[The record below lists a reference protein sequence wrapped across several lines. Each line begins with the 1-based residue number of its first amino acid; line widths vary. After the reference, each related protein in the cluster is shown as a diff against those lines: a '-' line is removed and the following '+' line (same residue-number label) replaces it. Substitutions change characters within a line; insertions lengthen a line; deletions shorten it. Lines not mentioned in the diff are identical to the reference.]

1 MTSADCGWE
10 PGDSPCCC
18 PGARCDGRPERG
30 AALMAARWA
39 ARGSQPERG
48 VDEFTVPAEKSRLLE
63 GSRGRI
69 ESLFEVRLAVLRA
82 QGDWRSAIRPPGQPL
97 PAASR
102 IWVQLAGGG
111 KAVRS
116 AKEYIKGL
124 CEPELEEKEYYPKDM
139 HCIFV
144 GAQSLFLNS
153 LIQDT
158 CADIM
163 VLEIG
168 LLSIKGVTEAV
179 VMAQSHVQ
187 QFVKLFENNESLLS
201 DNESEIKKQF
211 RQFVESHADKYTM
224 DLLILPSSLKR
235 ELLILTQTECCEVE
249 SEIIDLTGSESPTE
263 FLQNEAS
270 KVIATNGDGRAGSEE
285 ARNSA
290 GTPVTELTKQMD
302 TVFSDAPETG
312 FSPINVMPLSEAVVP
327 KERQSCKRRSSHDEE
342 RLPKKPFS
350 LENDQ
355 EVKPAS
361 HSNPSDSKAITDLF
375 SDSYSE
381 SDDPSYCLKEAGDTS
396 EEMEYTILVNF
407 FRTMGYSQNIVE
419 KVIGILG
426 QSVEPLTLLEEIE
439 KENIKFQKEHEQS
452 SQKPRTINPP
462 LGSNANNS
470 QKLEDKGIS
479 SNRSPLK
486 SSHTSNETKNEHHK
500 IRDSPS
506 IQVNAEGKTHMLVR
520 KPASPSNKNSTVCYK
535 QRGIYCPDKNRSSRS
550 GDVETD
556 GVNSGVTQALKDADF
571 VARGSSDVQHSSTKT
586 KTAVQ
591 QKSAGPSIVQN
602 SHPVFEDQFGHCSS
616 SPVRFQNQRLS
627 QTSDSENL
635 TPDHV
640 LSTQIHPSDSD
651 RETVGPRRH
660 HSDPSI
666 TGVQRFLDS
675 LKKPY
680 KLELKNEPGNP
691 YLKHIIIDGS
701 NVAISHGLRK
711 FFSCRGIAIAVD
723 YFWKRGHRNITV
735 FVPQWRTRRDPSTTE
750 QDFLTQLQDVGI
762 LSLTPA
768 RMVLGTRI
776 ASHDDRFLLHLADK
790 TGGVIVTND
799 NFREFV
805 TESLAW
811 RDIIQKR
818 LLQYTFAGDIFM
830 VPDDP
835 LGRNG
840 PRLDDFLRSEGC
852 SRDFWSAQNALQRSG
867 QHYSETSFSVPVL
880 KPTSSS
886 QQSKNRVHDDHSS
899 TWLPLETNTQACLAG
914 PPQRSA
920 SETVQL
926 REALIKIFPDYEQRQ
941 KIDKIL
947 ADHPFMRDLNAL
959 SAMVLD

>member
-1 MTSADCGWE
+1 
-10 PGDSPCCC
+10 
-18 PGARCDGRPERG
+18 
-30 AALMAARWA
+30 MAARSATRSA
-39 ARGSQPERG
+39 ARGCEPG
-48 VDEFTVPAEKSRLLE
+48 VDEFTIPAEKSRLLE
-63 GSRGRI
+63 GSWGRI
-69 ESLFEVRLAVLRA
+69 EGLFEVRLAVLGV
-82 QGDWRSAIRPPGQPL
+82 QGDWRPAVPPQGPP
-97 PAASR
+97 PAAR

-124 CEPELEEKEYYPKDM
+124 CEPELEENEYYPKDM

-158 CADIM
+158 CADIT

-168 LLSIKGVTEAV
+168 LLSIKGCAEAV

-187 QFVKLFENNESLLS
+187 QFVKLFESNESFIS

-235 ELLILTQTECCEVE
+235 ELLALTQTECCEVG
-249 SEIIDLTGSESPTE
+249 SNIIDLTGSEIPE
-263 FLQNEAS
+263 ECLQTRTSE
-270 KVIATNGDGRAGSEE
+270 VIATNRDGRAGSGEE
-285 ARNSA
+285 ARNNA

-302 TVFSDAPETG
+302 TVFSDAPDTS
-312 FSPINVMPLSEAVVP
+312 FVPINVPLLEAVTCN
-327 KERQSCKRRSSHDEE
+327 ERQSCKRRSSDDEE
-342 RLPKKPFS
+342 RLPKKQFS
-350 LENDQ
+350 LESDQ
-355 EVKPAS
+355 EVKFAS
-361 HSNPSDSKAITDLF
+361 CNNSSGRDAYIDLVSDADP
-375 SDSYSE
+375 
-381 SDDPSYCLKEAGDTS
+381 DDPSYCIKEGDDIS
-396 EEMEYTILVNF
+396 EEMEYKILVNF

-426 QSVEPLTLLEEIE
+426 QSVEPLILLEEIE
-439 KENIKFQKEHEQS
+439 KENLKFQKELEQS
-452 SQKPRTINPP
+452 SQNSGTTNPS
-462 LGSNANNS
+462 LGNNVNNS

-479 SNRSPLK
+479 SNKSPLK
-486 SSHTSNETKNEHHK
+486 SGHTSKETKNEYHK

-506 IQVNAEGKTHMLVR
+506 MQVGEEDKMHMLLC
-520 KPASPSNKNSTVCYK
+520 KPASSSSKNSALSYK
-535 QRGIYCPDKNRSSRS
+535 QRDIYCPGKNHSSRS
-550 GDVETD
+550 SGIETD
-556 GVNSGVTQALKDADF
+556 GGAGTLKDVDF
-571 VARGSSDVQHSSTKT
+571 VARGSSDVQHISTKT

-591 QKSAGPSIVQN
+591 QKSARLSAVQN
-602 SHPVFEDQFGHCSS
+602 SHPGFEDQIGHCSS
-616 SPVRFQNQRLS
+616 SCQVKSLNQSLF
-627 QTSDSENL
+627 QTSDFENL
-635 TPDHV
+635 IPDLVFSSQMHT
-640 LSTQIHPSDSD
+640 SNPD
-651 RETVGPRRH
+651 RETLGPDRH
-660 HSDPSI
+660 HPDPSV

-680 KLELKNEPGNP
+680 RLELKNEPGKP
-691 YLKHIIIDGS
+691 FLKHIIIDGS

-711 FFSCRGIAIAVD
+711 FFSCRGIAIAVN

-735 FVPQWRTRRDPSTTE
+735 FVPQWRTRRDPSVTE

-768 RMVLGTRI
+768 RMVLGARI
-776 ASHDDRFLLHLADK
+776 AAHDDRFLLHLADK
-790 TGGVIVTND
+790 TGGIIVTND

-811 RDIIQKR
+811 REIIQKR

-840 PRLDDFLRSEGC
+840 PRLDDFLRSEC
-852 SRDFWSAQNALQRSG
+852 CPSDFRSAQKALQSSG
-867 QHYSETSFSVPVL
+867 QYSSDTPIFMPVP

-886 QQSKNRVHDDHSS
+886 QQPKTRVRGDCSS
-899 TWLPLETNTQACLAG
+899 AWLPLETEIQACLAN
-914 PPQRSA
+914 PSQRSA

-926 REALIKIFPDYEQRQ
+926 REALIKIFPDYDQRQ
-941 KIDKIL
+941 KIDQIL
-947 ADHPFMRDLNAL
+947 GDHPFMRDLNAL

>member
-1 MTSADCGWE
+1 MGRRLVVSLGPRS
-10 PGDSPCCC
+10 PGRRPGPCLHTGG
-18 PGARCDGRPERG
+18 PLG
-30 AALMAARWA
+30 
-39 ARGSQPERG
+39 
-48 VDEFTVPAEKSRLLE
+48 
-63 GSRGRI
+63 RGRC
-69 ESLFEVRLAVLRA
+69 VR
-82 QGDWRSAIRPPGQPL
+82 
-97 PAASR
+97 
-102 IWVQLAGGG
+102 
-111 KAVRS
+111 
-116 AKEYIKGL
+116 EYIKGL
-124 CEPELEEKEYYPKDM
+124 CEPELEEKESYPKDM

-158 CADIM
+158 CADIT

-168 LLSIKGVTEAV
+168 LLSIKGGAEAV
-179 VMAQSHVQ
+179 VMAQSHIQ

-211 RQFVESHADKYTM
+211 RQFVEAHADKYTM

-235 ELLILTQTECCEVE
+235 ELLALTQTECCEVE
-249 SEIIDLTGSESPTE
+249 SGIIDLTGSESPTE
-263 FLQNEAS
+263 LLQNKAS
-270 KVIATNGDGRAGSEE
+270 KVVTTNRDGRAGGEE
-285 ARNSA
+285 ARNNA

-302 TVFSDAPETG
+302 TVFSDAPETN
-312 FSPINVMPLSEAVVP
+312 FVPINFAPVLEAAVS
-327 KERQSCKRRSSHDEE
+327 KERQSCKRRSSDDEE
-342 RLPKKPFS
+342 RLPKKQFS

-355 EVKPAS
+355 EVKSAS
-361 HSNPSDSKAITDLF
+361 HSNPSDRDAVIDLL
-375 SDSYSE
+375 SDSCSE
-381 SDDPSYCLKEAGDTS
+381 SDDPSYCLKEGDDIS
-396 EEMEYTILVNF
+396 EEMEYKILVNF

-439 KENIKFQKEHEQS
+439 KENLKFQKEHEQA
-452 SQKPRTINPP
+452 SQKSRTINPP
-462 LGSNANNS
+462 LGSNASNS

-479 SNRSPLK
+479 SNKSPLK
-486 SSHTSNETKNEHHK
+486 SSHTSKETKIEYHK
-500 IRDSPS
+500 TRDSPS
-506 IQVNAEGKTHMLVR
+506 TQVDGEDKMHMLVC
-520 KPASPSNKNSTVCYK
+520 KPASPSSKNSAICYK
-535 QRGIYCPDKNRSSRS
+535 QRDIYCSGKSHSSRS
-550 GDVETD
+550 SDTETD
-556 GVNSGVTQALKDADF
+556 GGVTFGAVQAGAVKDVDF
-571 VARGSSDVQHSSTKT
+571 VARGSSDVQRVSTKT

-591 QKSAGPSIVQN
+591 QKSAGPSTVRN
-602 SHPVFEDQFGHCSS
+602 SRPVFEDQLGHCSS
-616 SPVRFQNQRLS
+616 SQVRSFNQRLS
-627 QTSDSENL
+627 QTSHSENPI
-635 TPDHV
+635 PDQI
-640 LSTQIHPSDSD
+640 LSSQRHPSNPD
-651 RETVGPRRH
+651 RETAGPHKRH
-660 HSDPSI
+660 PDPSV
-666 TGVQRFLDS
+666 TGVQRFLES

-680 KLELKNEPGNP
+680 RLELKNEPGKP

-735 FVPQWRTRRDPSTTE
+735 FVPQWRTRRDPYITE

-768 RMVLGTRI
+768 RMVLGARI
-776 ASHDDRFLLHLADK
+776 AAHDDRFLLHLADK

-811 RDIIQKR
+811 REIIQKR

-840 PRLDDFLRSEGC
+840 PRLDDFLRNGGC
-852 SRDFWSAQNALQRSG
+852 SRDFRSAQKALQSSG
-867 QHYSETSFSVPVL
+867 QYSSETPLFVPVP

-886 QQSKNRVHDDHSS
+886 QQPKNRVQDHRSS
-899 TWLPLETNTQACLAG
+899 TWLPLETNIPACLAI

-920 SETVQL
+920 SETVHL

-941 KIDKIL
+941 KIDQIL

>member
-1 MTSADCGWE
+1 
-10 PGDSPCCC
+10 
-18 PGARCDGRPERG
+18 
-30 AALMAARWA
+30 MAARWA
-39 ARGSQPERG
+39 ARGSEPGPG

-69 ESLFEVRLAVLRA
+69 EGLFEVRLAVLGA
-82 QGDWRSAIRPPGQPL
+82 QGDWRPAIPPPGPP
-97 PAASR
+97 PAAAR

-124 CEPELEEKEYYPKDM
+124 CEPELEEKECYPKDM

-158 CADIM
+158 CADIT

-168 LLSIKGVTEAV
+168 LLSIKGGAEAV

-187 QFVKLFENNESLLS
+187 QLVKLFENNESLLS

-211 RQFVESHADKYTM
+211 RQFVEAHADKYTM

-235 ELLILTQTECCEVE
+235 ELLALTQMECCEVE
-249 SEIIDLTGSESPTE
+249 SNIIDLTGSESPTE
-263 FLQNEAS
+263 LLQNKTS
-270 KVIATNGDGRAGSEE
+270 KVIATNRDGRVGGEE
-285 ARNSA
+285 ARNNA

-302 TVFSDAPETG
+302 TVFSDAPETS
-312 FSPINVMPLSEAVVP
+312 FIPINVVPLLEVVVS
-327 KERQSCKRRSSHDEE
+327 KERQSCKRRSSDDEE
-342 RLPKKPFS
+342 RLPKKQFS

-355 EVKPAS
+355 EVKSPS
-361 HSNPSDSKAITDLF
+361 HSNPSDSKVVIDLL
-375 SDSYSE
+375 SDSCSE
-381 SDDPSYCLKEAGDTS
+381 SDEPGYCLKEGDDIN
-396 EEMEYTILVNF
+396 EEMEYKILVNF

-439 KENIKFQKEHEQS
+439 KENLKFQKEQEQS

-462 LGSNANNS
+462 LGNNASNS

-479 SNRSPLK
+479 SNKSPLK
-486 SSHTSNETKNEHHK
+486 SSHTSKETKNKYHK
-500 IRDSPS
+500 IRDAPNV
-506 IQVNAEGKTHMLVR
+506 QVDEEDKMHMLVC
-520 KPASPSNKNSTVCYK
+520 KPASPSSKNSAMCYK
-535 QRGIYCPDKNRSSRS
+535 QRDIYCPGRNLSSRS
-550 GDVETD
+550 SDIETD
-556 GVNSGVTQALKDADF
+556 GGVTFSTVQAGALKDVDF
-571 VARGSSDVQHSSTKT
+571 VARGSSDMQRISPKT

-591 QKSAGPSIVQN
+591 QKSAGPSTVQN
-602 SHPVFEDQFGHCSS
+602 SHPGSEDQLGHCSS
-616 SPVRFQNQRLS
+616 SQVRSLNQRLS
-627 QTSDSENL
+627 QTSNSENPI
-635 TPDHV
+635 PDQV
-640 LSTQIHPSDSD
+640 LSSQIHPSNPD
-651 RETVGPRRH
+651 RETVGPHRRH
-660 HSDPSI
+660 PDPSV
-666 TGVQRFLDS
+666 TGVQRFLES

-680 KLELKNEPGNP
+680 RLELKNEPGKP

-735 FVPQWRTRRDPSTTE
+735 FVPQWRTRRDPYITE

-768 RMVLGTRI
+768 RMVLGARI
-776 ASHDDRFLLHLADK
+776 AAHDDRFLLHLADK

-811 RDIIQKR
+811 REIIQKR

-852 SRDFWSAQNALQRSG
+852 SRDFWSAQKALQSSG
-867 QHYSETSFSVPVL
+867 QYSSETPFFVPVP

-886 QQSKNRVHDDHSS
+886 RQPKNRVHGDRSS
-899 TWLPLETNTQACLAG
+899 TWLPLETNIQACLAI

-926 REALIKIFPDYEQRQ
+926 REALLKIFPDYEQRQ
-941 KIDKIL
+941 KIDQIL

>member
-1 MTSADCGWE
+1 
-10 PGDSPCCC
+10 
-18 PGARCDGRPERG
+18 
-30 AALMAARWA
+30 MAARWA
-39 ARGSQPERG
+39 ARGSKPEPG

-63 GSRGRI
+63 GSQGRI
-69 ESLFEVRLAVLRA
+69 EGLFQVRLAVLGA
-82 QGDWRSAIRPPGQPL
+82 QGDWRPAIPPPGP
-97 PAASR
+97 PSAAAR

-158 CADIM
+158 CADIT

-168 LLSIKGVTEAV
+168 LLSIKGGAEAV

-201 DNESEIKKQF
+201 NNESEIKKRF
-211 RQFVESHADKYTM
+211 RQFVEAHADKYTM

-235 ELLILTQTECCEVE
+235 ELLALTQTECCDVE
-249 SEIIDLTGSESPTE
+249 SGIIDLTGSESLTE
-263 FLQNEAS
+263 LLQNKAS
-270 KVIATNGDGRAGSEE
+270 KVITTNRDGTAGGEE
-285 ARNSA
+285 ARNNA

-302 TVFSDAPETG
+302 TVFSDGTETS
-312 FSPINVMPLSEAVVP
+312 FVPINVVPLLEAVVP
-327 KERQSCKRRSSHDEE
+327 KERQSCKRRSSADEE
-342 RLPKKPFS
+342 RLPKKQFS

-355 EVKPAS
+355 EVKCVS
-361 HSNPSDSKAITDLF
+361 HSNLSDRDGVIDLVSDSC
-375 SDSYSE
+375 SE
-381 SDDPSYCLKEAGDTS
+381 SDDPSYCLKEGDDIS
-396 EEMEYTILVNF
+396 EEMEYKILVNF

-419 KVIGILG
+419 KVIGMLG

-439 KENIKFQKEHEQS
+439 KENLKFQKEQS
-452 SQKPRTINPP
+452 SQKPRTINLP

-479 SNRSPLK
+479 SNKSPLK
-486 SSHTSNETKNEHHK
+486 SSHTSKEIKNEYHK
-500 IRDSPS
+500 VRDSPS
-506 IQVNAEGKTHMLVR
+506 TQVDAEDKMHMLVC
-520 KPASPSNKNSTVCYK
+520 KPGSPSNKNSAVCCK
-535 QRGIYCPDKNRSSRS
+535 KRDIYCPNKNHSSRS
-550 GDVETD
+550 SDTETD
-556 GVNSGVTQALKDADF
+556 GLVTFGTIQAGGLKDVDF
-571 VARGSSDVQHSSTKT
+571 VARGSSDVPCISTKT
-586 KTAVQ
+586 RTAVQ
-591 QKSAGPSIVQN
+591 RKSAGPSAVQN
-602 SHPVFEDQFGHCSS
+602 SHSVSEDRLGHCSS
-616 SPVRFQNQRLS
+616 SQVRCLNQRLS
-627 QTSDSENL
+627 QTSNSENPI
-635 TPDHV
+635 TDQV
-640 LSTQIHPSDSD
+640 LSSQIHPSNPDG
-651 RETVGPRRH
+651 ETAGPQRRH
-660 HSDPSI
+660 PDPSV
-666 TGVQRFLDS
+666 TGVQRFLES

-680 KLELKNEPGNP
+680 RLELKNEPGKP

-735 FVPQWRTRRDPSTTE
+735 FVPQWRTRRDPYITE

-768 RMVLGTRI
+768 RMVLGARI
-776 ASHDDRFLLHLADK
+776 AAHDDRFLLHLADK
-790 TGGVIVTND
+790 TGGIIVTND

-811 RDIIQKR
+811 REIIQKR

-840 PRLDDFLRSEGC
+840 PRLDDFLRSEGS
-852 SRDFWSAQNALQRSG
+852 SRGFRSPQKALQSSG
-867 QHYSETSFSVPVL
+867 QYSSETPFFLPVP
-880 KPTSSS
+880 KPASTNR
-886 QQSKNRVHDDHSS
+886 QPKNRVHGDRPS
-899 TWLPLETNTQACLAG
+899 TWLPLETNIEACLAI

-941 KIDKIL
+941 KIDQIL

>member
-1 MTSADCGWE
+1 
-10 PGDSPCCC
+10 
-18 PGARCDGRPERG
+18 
-30 AALMAARWA
+30 MAARRA
-39 ARGSQPERG
+39 TRGSQPGPE
-48 VDEFTVPAEKSRLLE
+48 VDEFTVPAEKSRVLE
-63 GSRGRI
+63 GSWGRI
-69 ESLFEVRLAVLRA
+69 EGLFEVRLAVLGA
-82 QGDWRSAIRPPGQPL
+82 QGDWRPAIPPPGP
-97 PAASR
+97 PSAASR

-158 CADIM
+158 CADIT
-163 VLEIG
+163 VPEIG
-168 LLSIKGVTEAV
+168 LLSIKGGAEAV

-187 QFVKLFENNESLLS
+187 QFVKLFENNESLLN

-211 RQFVESHADKYTM
+211 RQFVEAHADKYTM

-235 ELLILTQTECCEVE
+235 ELLALTQTECCEVE
-249 SEIIDLTGSESPTE
+249 SDIVDLTGSESPTE
-263 FLQNEAS
+263 LLQNKVS
-270 KVIATNGDGRAGSEE
+270 KVIATNRDGRAALEE
-285 ARNSA
+285 ARNNA

-302 TVFSDAPETG
+302 TVFSDAPEPS
-312 FSPINVMPLSEAVVP
+312 FVPINVVPLLEAVVP
-327 KERQSCKRRSSHDEE
+327 KERQSCKRRSSDDEE
-342 RLPKKPFS
+342 RLPKKQFS

-355 EVKPAS
+355 EVKSAS
-361 HSNPSDSKAITDLF
+361 HSNPLDRDAVIDLSDSC
-375 SDSYSE
+375 SE
-381 SDDPSYCLKEAGDTS
+381 SDDPSYYLKEGDEIS
-396 EEMEYTILVNF
+396 EEMEYKILVNF
-407 FRTMGYSQNIVE
+407 FRTMGYSKNIVE

-439 KENIKFQKEHEQS
+439 KENLKFQKEHEQS
-452 SQKPRTINPP
+452 SQKPKTINPP

-479 SNRSPLK
+479 SNKSPLK
-486 SSHTSNETKNEHHK
+486 SSHTSKETKNEYHN
-500 IRDSPS
+500 IRDKPS
-506 IQVNAEGKTHMLVR
+506 TQVDAEDKMHMLVC
-520 KPASPSNKNSTVCYK
+520 KPASPSSKNSAVCYK
-535 QRGIYCPDKNRSSRS
+535 QRDIYCPGKNHSSKS
-550 GDVETD
+550 SDIETD
-556 GVNSGVTQALKDADF
+556 GGVTFNTVQSGVLREVDF
-571 VARGSSDVQHSSTKT
+571 VARGSSDVTHISTKT

-591 QKSAGPSIVQN
+591 QKSAGPSTVQN
-602 SHPVFEDQFGHCSS
+602 SHSVFEDQLGHCSTS
-616 SPVRFQNQRLS
+616 AKVRSLNQRLS
-627 QTSDSENL
+627 QTSNSEN
-635 TPDHV
+635 PIPGEV
-640 LSTQIHPSDSD
+640 LSSQIHPSDPD
-651 RETVGPRRH
+651 RETVGPHRRH
-660 HSDPSI
+660 PDPSV

-680 KLELKNEPGNP
+680 RLELKNEPGKP

-735 FVPQWRTRRDPSTTE
+735 FVPQWRTRRDPFITE

-768 RMVLGTRI
+768 RMVLGARI
-776 ASHDDRFLLHLADK
+776 AAHDDRFLLHLADK

-811 RDIIQKR
+811 REIIQKR

-852 SRDFWSAQNALQRSG
+852 SRDFRSAQKALQSSG
-867 QHYSETSFSVPVL
+867 QYSSETPFFMPVP

-886 QQSKNRVHDDHSS
+886 QQPKNRVHGDRSS
-899 TWLPLETNTQACLAG
+899 TWLPQETDIQACLAI

-941 KIDKIL
+941 KIDQIL

>member
-1 MTSADCGWE
+1 
-10 PGDSPCCC
+10 
-18 PGARCDGRPERG
+18 
-30 AALMAARWA
+30 MAARWA
-39 ARGSQPERG
+39 ARGSEPG
-48 VDEFTVPAEKSRLLE
+48 PAVDEFTVPAEKSRLLD

-69 ESLFEVRLAVLRA
+69 EGLFEVRLAVLGA
-82 QGDWRSAIRPPGQPL
+82 QGDWRPVLPPPGPP
-97 PAASR
+97 PAAAR

-158 CADIM
+158 CADIT

-168 LLSIKGVTEAV
+168 LLSIKGGAEAV

-187 QFVKLFENNESLLS
+187 QFVKLFENNESLLN

-211 RQFVESHADKYTM
+211 RQFVEAHADKYTM

-235 ELLILTQTECCEVE
+235 ELLALTQTECCEVE
-249 SEIIDLTGSESPTE
+249 SNIIDLTGSESPTE
-263 FLQNEAS
+263 FLQNKDS
-270 KVIATNGDGRAGSEE
+270 QVIITKRDGRACGEE
-285 ARNSA
+285 ARNNA

-302 TVFSDAPETG
+302 TVFSDAPETS
-312 FSPINVMPLSEAVVP
+312 FVPINVVPLLEAVVS
-327 KERQSCKRRSSHDEE
+327 KERQSCKRRSSNDEE
-342 RLPKKPFS
+342 RLPKKQFS

-355 EVKPAS
+355 QVKSAS
-361 HSNPSDSKAITDLF
+361 HSNPSDSDVVIDLI
-375 SDSYSE
+375 SGSCSE
-381 SDDPSYCLKEAGDTS
+381 SDDPRDCFKEGDDIS
-396 EEMEYTILVNF
+396 EEMEYKILVNF

-439 KENIKFQKEHEQS
+439 KENLKFQEEHEQS
-452 SQKPRTINPP
+452 SKKPGTINLP
-462 LGSNANNS
+462 LGSNTNNS
-470 QKLEDKGIS
+470 QKPEDKGIS
-479 SNRSPLK
+479 SNKSPIK
-486 SSHTSNETKNEHHK
+486 SSHTSKETNDQYHKN
-500 IRDSPS
+500 RDSLS
-506 IQVNAEGKTHMLVR
+506 MQVDPQDKMHISVCR
-520 KPASPSNKNSTVCYK
+520 PASPSSKNSAICYK
-535 QRGIYCPDKNRSSRS
+535 QRDVYYPGKNHSTRSS
-550 GDVETD
+550 DTETD
-556 GVNSGVTQALKDADF
+556 GIVTFGTVQTGALKDVDF
-571 VARGSSDVQHSSTKT
+571 VARGSSDVQRISTKT

-591 QKSAGPSIVQN
+591 QKSAGPSTVQN
-602 SHPVFEDQFGHCSS
+602 SHPGFEDQLGHCSS
-616 SPVRFQNQRLS
+616 SQVKSLNQWLS
-627 QTSDSENL
+627 QTSNSENPI
-635 TPDHV
+635 PDQV
-640 LSTQIHPSDSD
+640 LSSQIHPSNPD
-651 RETVGPRRH
+651 RETVGPDRH
-660 HSDPSI
+660 HPDPSV
-666 TGVQRFLDS
+666 TGVQRFLES

-680 KLELKNEPGNP
+680 RLELKNEPGKP

-735 FVPQWRTRRDPSTTE
+735 FVPQWRTRRDPYITE

-768 RMVLGTRI
+768 RMVLGARI
-776 ASHDDRFLLHLADK
+776 AAHDDRFLLHLADK

-811 RDIIQKR
+811 REIIQK
-818 LLQYTFAGDIFM
+818 
-830 VPDDP
+830 
-835 LGRNG
+835 
-840 PRLDDFLRSEGC
+840 
-852 SRDFWSAQNALQRSG
+852 RDFWSAQKALQSSG
-867 QHYSETSFSVPVL
+867 KYSSETPFFIPVP
-880 KPTSSS
+880 KATSSS
-886 QQSKNRVHDDHSS
+886 RQPKNKVHGDRSS
-899 TWLPLETNTQACLAG
+899 AWLPLETNVPACLAI

-920 SETVQL
+920 SETIQL

-941 KIDKIL
+941 KIDQIL

>member
-1 MTSADCGWE
+1 
-10 PGDSPCCC
+10 
-18 PGARCDGRPERG
+18 
-30 AALMAARWA
+30 MAARRA
-39 ARGSQPERG
+39 ARGSELGP
-48 VDEFTVPAEKSRLLE
+48 DEFTVPAEKSRLLE
-63 GSRGRI
+63 GSRSRI
-69 ESLFEVRLAVLRA
+69 EGLFEVQLAVLGP
-82 QGDWRSAIRPPGQPL
+82 QGDWRPAVLPPGPP
-97 PAASR
+97 PAAAR
-102 IWVQLAGGG
+102 IWVQLAGGE
-111 KAVRS
+111 KAVRG

-139 HCIFV
+139 HCIFA

-158 CADIM
+158 CADIT

-168 LLSIKGVTEAV
+168 LLSIKGGAEAV

-211 RQFVESHADKYTM
+211 RQFVEAHADKYTM

-235 ELLILTQTECCEVE
+235 ELLALTQTECCEVGNG
-249 SEIIDLTGSESPTE
+249 IIDLTGSESPTE
-263 FLQNEAS
+263 LLQS
-270 KVIATNGDGRAGSEE
+270 KTPKVIATNKDGRADGEE
-285 ARNSA
+285 ARNNA
-290 GTPVTELTKQMD
+290 GTPITELTKQMD
-302 TVFSDAPETG
+302 TVFSDAPETS
-312 FSPINVMPLSEAVVP
+312 FVPINTVPLLEAVVP
-327 KERQSCKRRSSHDEE
+327 KERQSCKRRSSDDEE
-342 RLPKKPFS
+342 RLPKKQFS

-355 EVKPAS
+355 EVKS
-361 HSNPSDSKAITDLF
+361 TSCSRISGKDEVIDLSDSC
-375 SDSYSE
+375 SE
-381 SDDPSYCLKEAGDTS
+381 SSDPSYCFREGDDIS
-396 EEMEYTILVNF
+396 EEMEYKILVNF

-439 KENIKFQKEHEQS
+439 KENLRFQKEHQQS
-452 SQKPRTINPP
+452 SQKPRNINPP
-462 LGSNANNS
+462 LGSHTNNS
-470 QKLEDKGIS
+470 QKLEDKGFS
-479 SNRSPLK
+479 SNKSPLK
-486 SSHTSNETKNEHHK
+486 CSHTSKDTKNEYHK
-500 IRDSPS
+500 IRHSPS
-506 IQVNAEGKTHMLVR
+506 VQVDAEDKMHMMVC
-520 KPASPSNKNSTVCYK
+520 KPASSSKNSAVCHK
-535 QRGIYCPDKNRSSRS
+535 QRDFYYTGKNHSSRL

-556 GVNSGVTQALKDADF
+556 GDVTFGAVQAGTLKDVDF
-571 VARGSSDVQHSSTKT
+571 VARGSSDAQHIST

-591 QKSAGPSIVQN
+591 QKSAGPSAVQN
-602 SHPVFEDQFGHCSS
+602 SDRGFEDQLGHCSS
-616 SPVRFQNQRLS
+616 SRVGSLNQRLS
-627 QTSDSENL
+627 QTSNSENPV
-635 TPDHV
+635 PDQV
-640 LSTQIHPSDSD
+640 FSSQTYPSDLD
-651 RETVGPRRH
+651 RETVGRHRH
-660 HSDPSI
+660 HPDPSV
-666 TGVQRFLDS
+666 TGVQRFLES
-675 LKKPY
+675 LQRPY
-680 KLELKNEPGNP
+680 RLELKNEPGKP

-735 FVPQWRTRRDPSTTE
+735 FVPQWRTRRDPNITE

-768 RMVLGTRI
+768 RMVLGARI
-776 ASHDDRFLLHLADK
+776 AAHDDRFLLHLADK

-811 RDIIQKR
+811 REIIQKR

-852 SRDFWSAQNALQRSG
+852 SRDLQSARKALQSSG
-867 QHYSETSFSVPVL
+867 QHSSETPFSVPVP

-886 QQSKNRVHDDHSS
+886 RQPNNRVHGERES
-899 TWLPLETNTQACLAG
+899 TWLPLEKNIQACVAI

-926 REALIKIFPDYEQRQ
+926 KAALRKIFPDYEQRQ
-941 KIDKIL
+941 KIDQIL

>member
-1 MTSADCGWE
+1 
-10 PGDSPCCC
+10 
-18 PGARCDGRPERG
+18 
-30 AALMAARWA
+30 
-39 ARGSQPERG
+39 
-48 VDEFTVPAEKSRLLE
+48 
-63 GSRGRI
+63 
-69 ESLFEVRLAVLRA
+69 
-82 QGDWRSAIRPPGQPL
+82 
-97 PAASR
+97 
-102 IWVQLAGGG
+102 
-111 KAVRS
+111 
-116 AKEYIKGL
+116 EYIKGL

-158 CADIM
+158 CADIT

-168 LLSIKGVTEAV
+168 LLSIKGCAEAV

-211 RQFVESHADKYTM
+211 RQFVEAHADKYTM

-235 ELLILTQTECCEVE
+235 ELLVLTQTECCQVK
-249 SEIIDLTGSESPTE
+249 SEIVDLTGSESQSELSESKP
-263 FLQNEAS
+263 S
-270 KVIATNGDGRAGSEE
+270 KVIPANRNGRVGGKE
-285 ARNSA
+285 ARNNA
-290 GTPVTELTKQMD
+290 GTPVTELTKQMN
-302 TVFSDAPETG
+302 TVFSDAPGTS
-312 FSPINVMPLSEAVVP
+312 FVPINVVP
-327 KERQSCKRRSSHDEE
+327 KERQSYKRRSSDEEE
-342 RLPKKPFS
+342 RLHKKHFS

-355 EVKPAS
+355 EVKSAS
-361 HSNPSDSKAITDLF
+361 HSNPSNSGAVIDLL
-375 SDSYSE
+375 SDRRNE
-381 SDDPSYCLKEAGDTS
+381 SSGCLKEVDDIS
-396 EEMEYTILVNF
+396 EEMEYKILVNF
-407 FRTMGYSQNIVE
+407 FRTMGYSQYIVE

-439 KENIKFQKEHEQS
+439 RENSKLQKEHEQS

-462 LGSNANNS
+462 LGGNANNS
-470 QKLEDKGIS
+470 QKLEDKGVS
-479 SNRSPLK
+479 SNKSPLK
-486 SSHTSNETKNEHHK
+486 SSLTSKDAKNEYRK
-500 IRDSPS
+500 IRVSSGTQDD
-506 IQVNAEGKTHMLVR
+506 AENKMHTLVC
-520 KPASPSNKNSTVCYK
+520 KPATTCENSACSK
-535 QRGIYCPDKNRSSRS
+535 QRDIHCTGKNHSSRS

-556 GVNSGVTQALKDADF
+556 GGVSFGTTEAGALKDVDF
-571 VARGSSDVQHSSTKT
+571 VARGSSDVQCTSSKT

-591 QKSAGPSIVQN
+591 QSCAGPSAVQV
-602 SHPVFEDQFGHCSS
+602 SHPAFEDRLGHCSS
-616 SPVRFQNQRLS
+616 SSQVNSVHQHLS
-627 QTSDSENL
+627 QASRPEN
-635 TPDHV
+635 PV
-640 LSTQIHPSDSD
+640 PGQALSSQIHPSNPD
-651 RETVGPRRH
+651 RETVGPH
-660 HSDPSI
+660 GPHLDPSV
-666 TGVQRFLDS
+666 TGVQRFLES

-680 KLELKNEPGNP
+680 RLELKNEPGKP

-711 FFSCRGIAIAVD
+711 FFSCRGIALAVD

-735 FVPQWRTRRDPSTTE
+735 FVPQWRTRRDPSITE

-768 RMVLGTRI
+768 RMFLGARI
-776 ASHDDRFLLHLADK
+776 AAHDDRFLLQLADK

-811 RDIIQKR
+811 REIIQKR

-840 PRLDDFLRSEGC
+840 PRLDDFLRSEGR
-852 SRDFWSAQNALQRSG
+852 SRDFCSAQNTLQSG
-867 QHYSETSFSVPVL
+867 GQCSSETPDLVPVPR
-880 KPTSSS
+880 PTSCS
-886 QQSKNRVHDDHSS
+886 QQPTNRVHGDRSS
-899 TWLPLETNTQACLAG
+899 TWLPLETNIETHLTI
-914 PPQRSA
+914 PSQRSA
-920 SETVQL
+920 SETVNL
-926 REALIKIFPDYEQRQ
+926 RDALIKIFPDYEQKQ

>member
-1 MTSADCGWE
+1 
-10 PGDSPCCC
+10 
-18 PGARCDGRPERG
+18 
-30 AALMAARWA
+30 MAACWA
-39 ARGSQPERG
+39 ARGSKPA

-69 ESLFEVRLAVLRA
+69 EGLFEVRLAVLEA
-82 QGDWRSAIRPPGQPL
+82 QGDWRPVIAPPA
-97 PAASR
+97 PAR
-102 IWVQLAGGG
+102 IWVQLKGGG

-116 AKEYIKGL
+116 AKEYVKGL

-158 CADIM
+158 CADIT

-168 LLSIKGVTEAV
+168 LLSIKGGAEAV
-179 VMAQSHVQ
+179 VMAQSHIQ
-187 QFVKLFENNESLLS
+187 QFVKLFENNESLLNN
-201 DNESEIKKQF
+201 NESEIKRHF
-211 RQFVESHADKYTM
+211 RQFVEAHADKYTM

-235 ELLILTQTECCEVE
+235 ELLALTQTECCEVE
-249 SEIIDLTGSESPTE
+249 SDIIDLTRSESPTE
-263 FLQNEAS
+263 FLQNKAS
-270 KVIATNGDGRAGSEE
+270 NVITTNRDGKTDGEE

-302 TVFSDAPETG
+302 TVFSDASETS
-312 FSPINVMPLSEAVVP
+312 FVPINLPVLEAVVS
-327 KERQSCKRRSSHDEE
+327 KERQSCKRRSSDDEE
-342 RLPKKPFS
+342 RLSKKQFS
-350 LENDQ
+350 LGNNQ
-355 EVKPAS
+355 EVIAAS
-361 HSNPSDSKAITDLF
+361 CSNPSNSDAVIDLL
-375 SDSYSE
+375 SDSC
-381 SDDPSYCLKEAGDTS
+381 SDSGDPSYCLKESDDIS
-396 EEMEYTILVNF
+396 EEMEYKILVNF
-407 FRTMGYSQNIVE
+407 FRTMGYSQSIVE

-426 QSVEPLTLLEEIE
+426 QSVEPLILLEEIE
-439 KENIKFQKEHEQS
+439 KEHIKFQKEHELS
-452 SQKPRTINPP
+452 SQEPGTVNPP
-462 LGSNANNS
+462 LGSSADNS
-470 QKLEDKGIS
+470 QTLGDKGIS
-479 SNRSPLK
+479 RQKSLLK
-486 SSHTSNETKNEHHK
+486 SSHASKEVKNECHR
-500 IRDSPS
+500 IRDLPS
-506 IQVNAEGKTHMLVR
+506 KQADAEDKMPVLIC
-520 KPASPSNKNSTVCYK
+520 KCASPSRQKSAVCYK
-535 QRGIYCPDKNRSSRS
+535 QKDSNCPGKNHSARS
-550 GDVETD
+550 GDTETD
-556 GVNSGVTQALKDADF
+556 GDATIVAVQAGAVKDTDF
-571 VARGSSDVQHSSTKT
+571 VARGSSDVRISTNT
-586 KTAVQ
+586 RTAVQ
-591 QKSAGPSIVQN
+591 HKSTGPSTVRN
-602 SHPVFEDQFGHCSS
+602 NYPGFEDQLGHCSS
-616 SPVRFQNQRLS
+616 SQVRSLNRHLS
-627 QTSDSENL
+627 QTSNTENPVPDQVCSSKTYPSNPDSK
-635 TPDHV
+635 
-640 LSTQIHPSDSD
+640 S
-651 RETVGPRRH
+651 VGP
-660 HSDPSI
+660 HSNKSHRDPSV

-735 FVPQWRTRRDPSTTE
+735 FVPQWRTRRDPYITE
-750 QDFLTQLQDVGI
+750 QDFLTELQDVGI

-768 RMVLGTRI
+768 RMVLGARI
-776 ASHDDRFLLHLADK
+776 AAHDDRFLLHLADK

-852 SRDFWSAQNALQRSG
+852 YRGFQSAHNAFQSSG
-867 QHYSETSFSVPVL
+867 WDSSETPFFEPGPD
-880 KPTSSS
+880 PTSSS
-886 QQSKNRVHDDHSS
+886 RQPQNRVYGDHAS
-899 TWLPLETNTQACLAG
+899 TWFPAETNINSCLAV

-941 KIDKIL
+941 KIDQIL

>member
-1 MTSADCGWE
+1 
-10 PGDSPCCC
+10 
-18 PGARCDGRPERG
+18 
-30 AALMAARWA
+30 MAARWA
-39 ARGSQPERG
+39 ARGSGQG
-48 VDEFTVPAEKSRLLE
+48 LDEFTVPAEKSRLLE

-69 ESLFEVRLAVLRA
+69 EGLFEVRLAVLGA
-82 QGDWRSAIRPPGQPL
+82 QGDWRAALPPPGPP
-97 PAASR
+97 PAAAR
-102 IWVQLAGGG
+102 IWVQLEGGG

-124 CEPELEEKEYYPKDM
+124 CEPELEEKEHYPKDI

-158 CADIM
+158 CADIT

-168 LLSIKGVTEAV
+168 LLSIKGGAEAV

-187 QFVKLFENNESLLS
+187 QFVKLFESNESLLS
-201 DNESEIKKQF
+201 DKESEIKKQF
-211 RQFVESHADKYTM
+211 RQFVEAHADKYTM

-235 ELLILTQTECCEVE
+235 ELLSLTQTECCGAE
-249 SEIIDLTGSESPTE
+249 SNVIDLTGSESPTE
-263 FLQNEAS
+263 LVPNR
-270 KVIATNGDGRAGSEE
+270 DGRADGEE
-285 ARNSA
+285 ARNNA

-302 TVFSDAPETG
+302 TVLSDAPKTS
-312 FSPINVMPLSEAVVP
+312 FVPINVPPLEAVVS
-327 KERQSCKRRSSHDEE
+327 KERQSCKRRSSDDEE
-342 RLPKKPFS
+342 RLPKKQFS
-350 LENDQ
+350 WGNDQ
-355 EVKPAS
+355 EVESAS
-361 HSNPSDSKAITDLF
+361 HSNPSDSDAVIDLL
-375 SDSYSE
+375 SDSCSE
-381 SDDPSYCLKEAGDTS
+381 SGDPGCCLKEGDDIS
-396 EEMEYTILVNF
+396 EEMEYKILVNF

-419 KVIGILG
+419 KVIGSLG

-439 KENIKFQKEHEQS
+439 KENVKFQKEHEQS
-452 SQKPRTINPP
+452 SEKPRTINPP
-462 LGSNANNS
+462 LGSKANNS
-470 QKLEDKGIS
+470 QKLEDKVIS
-479 SNRSPLK
+479 SNKSPLK
-486 SSHTSNETKNEHHK
+486 SSHSSKETKNEYHK
-500 IRDSPS
+500 FRDSPNLH
-506 IQVNAEGKTHMLVR
+506 IDAEDKMQMLVG
-520 KPASPSNKNSTVCYK
+520 KPASPSSKNSPVCSK
-535 QRGIYCPDKNRSSRS
+535 QRDRYCPAKNHSSRS
-550 GDVETD
+550 SDLETD
-556 GVNSGVTQALKDADF
+556 GVVTIGTAQAGALKDVDF
-571 VARGSSDVQHSSTKT
+571 VARGSSDVPCISAKT
-586 KTAVQ
+586 KTAAQ
-591 QKSAGPSIVQN
+591 QRSAGPSPVQN
-602 SHPVFEDQFGHCSS
+602 SHPGLEEPLGHGSS
-616 SPVRFQNQRLS
+616 SAHARALTQRLS
-627 QTSDSENL
+627 QPCNTENPL
-635 TPDHV
+635 PEHI
-640 LSTQIHPSDSD
+640 LSSQIHPSHPE
-651 RETVGPRRH
+651 RETAGAPRRH
-660 HSDPSI
+660 PDPSV

-675 LKKPY
+675 LKTPY
-680 KLELKNEPGNP
+680 RLELKNEPGKP

-735 FVPQWRTRRDPSTTE
+735 FVPQWRTRRDPFITE

-768 RMVLGTRI
+768 RMVLGARI
-776 ASHDDRFLLHLADK
+776 AAHDDRFLLHLADK

-811 RDIIQKR
+811 REIIQKR

-852 SRDFWSAQNALQRSG
+852 SRGFWSSKKTLQSSE
-867 QHYSETSFSVPVL
+867 QYSSESPFFVPVP
-880 KPTSSS
+880 KPPSSS
-886 QQSKNRVHDDHSS
+886 QQPKNWGDADRPSA
-899 TWLPLETNTQACLAG
+899 WLPMETNIKACLAI

-926 REALIKIFPDYEQRQ
+926 REALINIFPDDEQRQ
-941 KIDKIL
+941 KIDQIL

>member
-1 MTSADCGWE
+1 
-10 PGDSPCCC
+10 
-18 PGARCDGRPERG
+18 
-30 AALMAARWA
+30 MAARWA
-39 ARGSQPERG
+39 AHGSEPG
-48 VDEFTVPAEKSRLLE
+48 LDEFTVPAEKSRLLE
-63 GSRGRI
+63 GSLGRI
-69 ESLFEVRLAVLRA
+69 EGLFEVRLAVLGA
-82 QGDWRSAIRPPGQPL
+82 QGDWRPAILPPGP
-97 PAASR
+97 PSAAAR
-102 IWVQLAGGG
+102 IWVQLTGGG

-158 CADIM
+158 CADIT

-168 LLSIKGVTEAV
+168 LLSIKGGAEAV
-179 VMAQSHVQ
+179 VMAQSHIQ
-187 QFVKLFENNESLLS
+187 QFVKLFKSNESLLS
-201 DNESEIKKQF
+201 DNESGIKKQF
-211 RQFVESHADKYTM
+211 RQFVEAHADKYTM

-235 ELLILTQTECCEVE
+235 ELLALTRTECCEVE
-249 SEIIDLTGSESPTE
+249 SDIIDLTGSESPTE
-263 FLQNEAS
+263 FLQNKAF
-270 KVIATNGDGRAGSEE
+270 KVIATNRDGRADGEE
-285 ARNSA
+285 ARNNA

-302 TVFSDAPETG
+302 TVFSDAPETS
-312 FSPINVMPLSEAVVP
+312 FVPINVVPLLEVEVS
-327 KERQSCKRRSSHDEE
+327 KERQSCKRRSSDDEE
-342 RLPKKPFS
+342 RLPKKHFS

-355 EVKPAS
+355 EVKSA
-361 HSNPSDSKAITDLF
+361 SDSNAVIDLL
-375 SDSYSE
+375 SDGCSE
-381 SDDPSYCLKEAGDTS
+381 SDDPSYCLKEGDDIS
-396 EEMEYTILVNF
+396 EEMEYKILVNF

-439 KENIKFQKEHEQS
+439 KENLKFQKESEQS

-462 LGSNANNS
+462 LGSNAENS

-479 SNRSPLK
+479 RNKSPLK
-486 SSHTSNETKNEHHK
+486 SNHTTKETKKEYHK
-500 IRDSPS
+500 VRDSPGM
-506 IQVNAEGKTHMLVR
+506 QVDAEDKMHMLVC
-520 KPASPSNKNSTVCYK
+520 KPPSPSRKNSAICCK
-535 QRGIYCPDKNRSSRS
+535 QRDIYCPGKNHSSRS
-550 GDVETD
+550 SDIEID
-556 GVNSGVTQALKDADF
+556 GGVTFSTIQAGALKEVDF
-571 VARGSSDVQHSSTKT
+571 VARGSSDVQRISSKT

-591 QKSAGPSIVQN
+591 QKSARPSTVQN
-602 SHPVFEDQFGHCSS
+602 SHHGFEDQLGHCSS
-616 SPVRFQNQRLS
+616 SSQVRSLNQC
-627 QTSDSENL
+627 QTSNSENPI
-635 TPDHV
+635 PDQV
-640 LSTQIHPSDSD
+640 LSSQIHLSNTD
-651 RETVGPRRH
+651 RETVGPHRRH
-660 HSDPSI
+660 PDPSV
-666 TGVQRFLDS
+666 TGVQRFLES

-680 KLELKNEPGNP
+680 KLELKNEPGKP

-711 FFSCRGIAIAVD
+711 FFSCRGIAISVD

-735 FVPQWRTRRDPSTTE
+735 FVPQWRTRRDPYITE

-768 RMVLGTRI
+768 RMVLGARI
-776 ASHDDRFLLHLADK
+776 AAHDDRFLLHLADK

-805 TESLAW
+805 TESRAW
-811 RDIIQKR
+811 REIIQKR

-852 SRDFWSAQNALQRSG
+852 SRDFRSAQKALQSSG
-867 QHYSETSFSVPVL
+867 QYSSETPFFMPVSR
-880 KPTSSS
+880 PTSSS
-886 QQSKNRVHDDHSS
+886 QQPKNRVHGDRSS
-899 TWLPLETNTQACLAG
+899 TWLPLETDIQACLAT

-941 KIDKIL
+941 KIDQIL

-959 SAMVLD
+959 SAMLLD

>member
-1 MTSADCGWE
+1 
-10 PGDSPCCC
+10 
-18 PGARCDGRPERG
+18 
-30 AALMAARWA
+30 MAARWA
-39 ARGSQPERG
+39 ARGSEPGPG

-69 ESLFEVRLAVLRA
+69 EGLFEVRLAVLGA
-82 QGDWRSAIRPPGQPL
+82 QGDWRPAIPPPGPP
-97 PAASR
+97 PAAAR
-102 IWVQLAGGG
+102 IWVQLTGGG

-158 CADIM
+158 CADIA

-168 LLSIKGVTEAV
+168 LLSIKGGAEAV
-179 VMAQSHVQ
+179 VMAQSHIQ

-211 RQFVESHADKYTM
+211 RQFVEAHADKYTM

-235 ELLILTQTECCEVE
+235 ELLALTQTECCEVE
-249 SEIIDLTGSESPTE
+249 SDIIDLTGSESPTE
-263 FLQNEAS
+263 LLQNKAS
-270 KVIATNGDGRAGSEE
+270 KVISTNRDGRAGGEE
-285 ARNSA
+285 ARNNA

-302 TVFSDAPETG
+302 TVFSDAPETS
-312 FSPINVMPLSEAVVP
+312 FVPINIVPLLEAVVP
-327 KERQSCKRRSSHDEE
+327 KERQSCKRRSSDDEE
-342 RLPKKPFS
+342 RLPKKQFS

-355 EVKPAS
+355 EVKSAS
-361 HSNPSDSKAITDLF
+361 HSSPSDSDAVIDVF
-375 SDSYSE
+375 SDSCSE
-381 SDDPSYCLKEAGDTS
+381 SDDPSYCLKEGDDIS
-396 EEMEYTILVNF
+396 EEMEYKILVNF

-439 KENIKFQKEHEQS
+439 KENLKFQKEHEQS
-452 SQKPRTINPP
+452 SQKPRTNNPP

-479 SNRSPLK
+479 NNKSPLK
-486 SSHTSNETKNEHHK
+486 SSHTSKETKNEYHK
-500 IRDSPS
+500 VRDSPS
-506 IQVNAEGKTHMLVR
+506 VQVDAEDKMHMLVC
-520 KPASPSNKNSTVCYK
+520 KPSSPSSKKSATCYK
-535 QRGIYCPDKNRSSRS
+535 QRDIYCPGKNHSSRS
-550 GDVETD
+550 SDTESD
-556 GVNSGVTQALKDADF
+556 GGVTFGTIEGGALKDVDF
-571 VARGSSDVQHSSTKT
+571 VARGSSDVQCVSTKT

-591 QKSAGPSIVQN
+591 QKSAGPSTVQN
-602 SHPVFEDQFGHCSS
+602 SHPVFEDQLGHCSS
-616 SPVRFQNQRLS
+616 SQAKSLNQRLS
-627 QTSDSENL
+627 QTSNSENPI
-635 TPDHV
+635 PDQV
-640 LSTQIHPSDSD
+640 LSSQIHPSNRD
-651 RETVGPRRH
+651 RETVGPHRRH
-660 HSDPSI
+660 PDPSV
-666 TGVQRFLDS
+666 TGVQRFLES
-675 LKKPY
+675 LEKPY
-680 KLELKNEPGNP
+680 RLELKNEPGKP

-735 FVPQWRTRRDPSTTE
+735 FVPQWRTRRDPYITE

-768 RMVLGTRI
+768 RMVLGARI
-776 ASHDDRFLLHLADK
+776 AAHDDRFLLHLADR

-805 TESLAW
+805 TESPAW
-811 RDIIQKR
+811 REIIQKR

-852 SRDFWSAQNALQRSG
+852 SSLFRNCW
-867 QHYSETSFSVPVL
+867 
-880 KPTSSS
+880 
-886 QQSKNRVHDDHSS
+886 
-899 TWLPLETNTQACLAG
+899 
-914 PPQRSA
+914 
-920 SETVQL
+920 
-926 REALIKIFPDYEQRQ
+926 
-941 KIDKIL
+941 
-947 ADHPFMRDLNAL
+947 
-959 SAMVLD
+959 